1 MDQKIFTPDC
11 KFEPYWWDRT
21 PRRTLGSPQLPSS
34 VDVVIIGAGYTG
46 LNAALTTARAG
57 RSTLVLDA
65 EAAGYGCSSRN
76 GGQVSTS
83 IKAPYD
89 TIVRRLGAE
98 HAFRIMKEG
107 QDSLAFLGNLIREEQ
122 IDCDFRVSG
131 RFHAAHN
138 ERAFEE
144 QRHWIVNQ
152 PRGLEVKADLV
163 MRADQHRELG
173 TNAYYGGIVYHA
185 HAAVD
190 PARYHQGLLERVE
203 AAGATV
209 VSYTPATS
217 IEKVVNGLRVT
228 TPRGS
233 ITARD
238 VVVATNGY
246 TGTLTPWIRRRI
258 IPIGSYMI
266 ATEPLPPGMMDKV
279 MPAGRVTS
287 DTRKVIYYYRPS
299 PDRTRILFGGRV
311 SYNETDPAKS
321 APKLLAEVKRLF
333 PELADIR
340 VSHSWCGTVAY
351 TFDELPHVGEHNG
364 IWYALGY
371 CGSGVGMASYIGRR
385 LGQ

>member
-1 MDQKIFTPDC
+1 
-11 KFEPYWWDRT
+11 
-21 PRRTLGSPQLPSS
+21 
-34 VDVVIIGAGYTG
+34 
-46 LNAALTTARAG
+46 
-57 RSTLVLDA
+57 
-65 EAAGYGCSSRN
+65 
-76 GGQVSTS
+76 
-83 IKAPYD
+83 
-89 TIVRRLGAE
+89 
-98 HAFRIMKEG
+98 
-107 QDSLAFLGNLIREEQ
+107 
-122 IDCDFRVSG
+122 
-131 RFHAAHN
+131 
-138 ERAFEE
+138 
-144 QRHWIVNQ
+144 
-152 PRGLEVKADLV
+152 
-163 MRADQHRELG
+163 MRAVQHRELG

-385 LGQ
+385 LGQKVLGLKEGSTAFDNVNFQTRPLYTGNPWFLGLGLAWYRWKDAH